1 MYRSP
6 TPQLTSRSPSPFLS
20 STPNEYRSNLDD
32 PNSPEA
38 SYRRPLAIASRS
50 SNSTRNY
57 VPGNTVSPPALNM
70 KLSPSGIR
78 SQPLYAISTEP
89 ITRFVS
95 SRNDSSRDY
104 LSLSRV
110 SNSPNTS
117 SFTRTSP
124 SSARAPTLLS
134 PDHPRG
140 YESSLNSSSFESSN
154 YSQSREPS
162 IYERAASPRPPRP
175 LPQTPKHSYPSSSRS
190 SINSGYSYST
200 RAPTPTPQK
209 STPVI
214 NSRFR
219 AFSDVTPGHN
229 SKPPLKLDKKLL
241 EHNLEAL
248 GSQSELIPLSGALM
262 SDVAD
267 RFLLI
272 VPRQTHTKDSLEY
285 QNSFTGKDI
294 VDTICAILDTTD
306 RKLALEYG
314 RSLESQRL
322 FHDVTFESILKD
334 TPYEIFIL
342 RDFLNLTAATLD
354 SSVFKDAEATTTGP
368 SGVFIN
374 LTSCYTPTC
383 TKDAKCYAPTCPHKL
398 KHNYSSLRAGTHS
411 KGTSL
416 SSLPEPLRVWAST
429 VPKSVLDKTPIK
441 EKKRQEAIYEFIYT
455 EKDFVED
462 IELLQENFIKPL
474 QYEDIIPIE
483 RRDEFIEGVF
493 FNISEIY
500 STNFMLSR
508 DLVRRQESSF
518 IVDQIGDLFLEHVQS
533 FEPFVAYGAHQLF
546 AKQCLD
552 VEVGRNPS
560 LAKFLEERE
569 HLPELRK
576 LPIQSFMGRPT
587 TRLAK
592 YSLLLDA
599 IIKFT
604 AEDHPD
610 RVTLRKVIDILK
622 GYLNRINIETGKA
635 DNKLKL
641 SRLSHLIVG
650 SPSELRL
657 LNLLSEK
664 RQLIRDGIVKKKTG
678 VDQVELNIFLFDHLL
693 LLSKKK
699 PSKEGDGFMYK
710 IHKKP
715 IPLEMVKITIPDD
728 ITASAAAPRR
738 ASNGI
743 VSRRANSLLSM
754 GSANATEL
762 NFRSG
767 FPIQITHL
775 GRDGQSLT
783 LYCNTIAERKQWKE
797 KIEKQRSLLTA
808 QSSVFEICTI
818 SDVFF
823 KTNNRINCSAV
834 FDQGRKILLGT
845 EMGIYMGSSGGR
857 QRYEKIMDLDRIAQI
872 EVLDDY
878 NMFIVLAEKTLY
890 TFAMDSLT
898 SPDLSVS
905 KGRRI
910 SSHVSFFKVGICL
923 GRCLVCVVKSTPL
936 TSVVKALEPVLLTSG
951 KKSSFGRFLMRAGKD
966 GMRLFKKFYIPSG
979 YTSLHFLK
987 TKLCVGCAKG
997 FEIVDLE
1004 TLNTQG
1010 LLDDTDP
1017 SLNFI
1022 LKREIVRPIAIFR
1035 VQSRDFLLCYDEF
1048 AFYVDKDGRRA
1059 RLDFIIMWE
1068 GEPASFAY
1076 EYPYI
1081 LGFNPDF
1088 IEIWHVETC
1097 KLAQVI
1103 PTGNSRS
1110 LCVTPGSLHCV
1121 SNPSLEYQHIFSLQL
1136 KKPAP

>member
-1 MYRSP
+1 MYR
-6 TPQLTSRSPSPFLS
+6 TANPQLTSRSPSPFLS
-20 STPNEYRSNLDD
+20 PAAASELKRLED
-32 PNSPEA
+32 PTSQNGA
-38 SYRRPLAIASRS
+38 FRRPLAIASRS
-50 SNSTRNY
+50 SNLPRNY
-57 VPGNTVSPPALNM
+57 VPGNTVSPPALNL
-70 KLSPSGIR
+70 KSPSGLR
-78 SQPLYAISTEP
+78 SSPVSAITTEP
-89 ITRFVS
+89 TRFVS
-95 SRNDSSRDY
+95 SRNDSSKDY

-110 SNSPNTS
+110 TNNPHTN

-124 SSARAPTLLS
+124 SSARP
-134 PDHPRG
+134 PNMPFDHAQNNEPPINTA
-140 YESSLNSSSFESSN
+140 YFEGGT
-154 YSQSREPS
+154 YVQEPS
-162 IYERAASPRPPRP
+162 IYERSASPRASRP
-175 LPQTPKHSYPSSSRS
+175 LPQAPLKHSYPASSRS
-190 SINSGYSYST
+190 SINNGIAPSS
-200 RAPTPTPQK
+200 RAATPVPPKPTP
-209 STPVI
+209 I
-214 NSRFR
+214 GSRFR
-219 AFSDVTPGHN
+219 AFSDVTPTHTA
-229 SKPPLKLDKKLL
+229 KPPLKPDKKLL
-241 EHNLEAL
+241 EQNLEAL
-248 GSQSELIPLSGALM
+248 GARADLAPLTGALI

-267 RFLLI
+267 RFLI
-272 VPRQTHTKDSLEY
+272 VVPRQTHTKDSLEY

-294 VDTICAILDTTD
+294 VDTICALLDTTD

-314 RSLESQRL
+314 RSLEAQRL

-342 RDFLNLTAATLD
+342 RDFLNLTSATLD
-354 SSVFKDAEATTTGP
+354 ASAFKDAEPTTSGP
-368 SGVFIN
+368 SGVFVN
-374 LTSCYTPTC
+374 LAPCYAPTC
-383 TKDAKCYAPTCPHKL
+383 TKDARCYSPTCPHKL

-416 SSLPEPLRVWAST
+416 STLPEPLRVWAST
-429 VPKSVLDKTPIK
+429 VPKSILDKTPIK

-483 RRDEFIEGVF
+483 RREEFIEGVF

-500 STNFMLSR
+500 STNYILSR

-518 IVDQIGDLFLEHVQS
+518 IVDQIGDLFLEHVQN

-546 AKQCLD
+546 AKQRLD
-552 VEVGRNPS
+552 AEVLRNPL

-604 AEDHPD
+604 ADEHPD
-610 RVTLRKVIDILK
+610 RVNLKKVIDILK
-622 GYLNRINIETGKA
+622 GYLNRINVETGKA

-641 SRLSHLIVG
+641 SRLSQLIVG

-657 LNLLSEK
+657 LNLMSEK
-664 RQLIRDGIVKKKTG
+664 RQLIRDGTVKKKTG
-678 VDQVELNIFLFDHLL
+678 VDQVELNLFLFDHIL

-699 PSKEGDGFMYK
+699 PLKDGDGFMYK

-715 IPLEMVKITIPDD
+715 IPLEMIKITVPDEMA
-728 ITASAAAPRR
+728 TSAAAPRR
-738 ASNGI
+738 TSNGI

-754 GSANATEL
+754 GSNNAAEL

-767 FPIQITHL
+767 FLLQITHL
-775 GRDGQSLT
+775 GRDGHTIALYANT
-783 LYCNTIAERKQWKE
+783 LAERKQWKE
-797 KIEKQRSLLTA
+797 KIERQRSLLTA

-823 KTNNRINCSAV
+823 KTNNRVNCSAT
-834 FDQGRKILLGT
+834 FDQGRQILLGT
-845 EMGIYMGSSGGR
+845 ELGIFRGVTGGR
-857 QRYEKIMDLDRIAQI
+857 QRYEKVMDLDRISQI
-872 EVLDDY
+872 EILEDY
-878 NMFIVLAEKTLY
+878 NMLIVLSDKTLY
-890 TFAMDSLT
+890 MFAVDSLA

-910 SSHVSFFKVGICL
+910 SSHVSFFKVGVCL

-951 KKSSFGRFLMRAGKD
+951 RKATFGRFLMRAGKD

-1022 LKREIVRPIAIFR
+1022 LKREVVRPIAIFR
-1035 VQSRDFLLCYDEF
+1035 VPSRDFLLCYDEF

-1059 RLDFIIMWE
+1059 RLDFIVMWE
-1068 GEPASFAY
+1068 GEPASFAF

-1088 IEIWHVETC
+1088 VEIWHVETC

-1110 LCVTPGSLHCV
+1110 LCVTPGSIHCV
-1121 SNPSLEYQHIFSLQL
+1121 ANPSLEYQHVFSLQL
-1136 KKPAP
+1136 KRPAS